1 VEIIVGLR
9 LQADAVEMLLVT
21 GTKRK
26 KNNLKNDKEEERP
39 ADAGRRH
46 FARGET

>member
-1 VEIIVGLR
+1 VSVEIIVGLR

-26 KNNLKNDKEEERP
+26 KKQSEK
-39 ADAGRRH
+39 
-46 FARGET
+46 